1 MKRSHWGALALFT
14 LLGTFAAATVAAPPA
29 AIKLDIAVQ
38 KEIAIKDPGGVQ
50 KVQLVEP
57 KLVVPGDAVVYRI
70 TYTNVGKEP
79 TSAVVVNN
87 RVPEH
92 MTYIPATA
100 EGANTNILFS
110 VDGTVFGPPEK
121 LKVRLPDGTER
132 PATVKDISYIRW
144 LVASEVQPGGSGT
157 VSYKARLD

>member
-1 MKRSHWGALALFT
+1 MERSHLGALALST
-14 LLGTFAAATVAAPPA
+14 LLATFAATAAAAPPS

-38 KEIAIKDPGGVQ
+38 KEIAIKDPTGVQ

-79 TSAVVVNN
+79 TTAVVVNN
-87 RVPEH
+87 KVPEH

-100 EGANTNILFS
+100 EGANTRILFS
-110 VDGTVFGPPEK
+110 VDGTDFGPPEA
-121 LKVRLPDGTER
+121 LKVRKPDGTER
-132 PATVKDISYIRW
+132 PATAEDIAYIRW
-144 LVASEVQPGGSGT
+144 LVSSEVQPGGSGT
-157 VSYKARLD
+157 VSYKARLE